1 MAERKYYTA
10 PDVAERAIRGCW
22 PELNFRLGEQIGHG
36 GMSDVYKLAAGGRV
50 EALKVT
56 NSAARADTPELYEDL
71 EDLCWRGANE
81 LEYARR
87 MSEAGCGVKVYDTA
101 EFALS
106 DSDSNRRL
114 FLIRLE
120 YLQSLPKYLEQLQ
133 EAERTATVLA
143 ALESVAKTIQKMEK
157 EKTLH
162 RDIKPENILV
172 KNCGASPEF
181 FLTDFGLARPN
192 YLGSKMDNFSISGT
206 GCYRAPELLEGR
218 EIVGNKSDIYSL
230 GVSLYKLLVHKG
242 KKRLQFDPLIF
253 AHQVDQYKDVPDD
266 ILEVILALTKNDPQ
280 ERLSPQ
286 KASTALHRALLAH
299 DKERYAVA
307 LKTALYALRGRC
319 ANANELVNSLPRG
332 AAATLLAAAAAL
344 QHKDAKTARQ
354 LLAGSDHPA
363 CWFYLAGVIP
373 EQAQSLLERA
383 ARAGYAPARAA
394 LLGLPRNPQKQL
406 AALRAALQQL

>member
-1 MAERKYYTA
+1 MAENRNYYTA
-10 PDVAERAIRGCW
+10 PDLVERAIRACW
-22 PELNFRLGEQIGHG
+22 PELNFRLREQIGHG
-36 GMSDVYKLAAGGRV
+36 GMSDVYKLAADGRV

-56 NSAARADTPELYEDL
+56 NSARADTPELCEDL
-71 EDLCWRGANE
+71 RWRGANE
-81 LEYARR
+81 VEYARR

-101 EFALS
+101 EFSLS
-106 DSDSNRRL
+106 DSDSNHRL
-114 FLIRLE
+114 FLIRME
-120 YLQSLPKYLEQLQ
+120 CLQSLPKYLEQLQ
-133 EAERTATVLA
+133 EAKRTATVLA
-143 ALESVAKTIQKMEK
+143 ALESVAKTIQKMEE

-172 KNCGASPEF
+172 KTCGASPEF

-192 YLGSKMDNFSISGT
+192 YLESKMDNFSISGT

-253 AHQVDQYKDVPDD
+253 AHQLDQYKDVPDD
-266 ILEVILALTKNDPQ
+266 ILEVILALTKNDPRD
-280 ERLSPQ
+280 RLSPQ
-286 KASTALHRALLAH
+286 KAATALHRALLVH
-299 DKERYAVA
+299 DKERYAAELEAV
-307 LKTALYALRGRC
+307 LYALRGRC
-319 ANANELVNSLPRG
+319 DNAAELVDSLPRG

-344 QHKDAKTARQ
+344 QHKDTKSARQ
-354 LLAGSDHPA
+354 LLAASRHPA
-363 CWFYLAGVIP
+363 CWFYLASLVP

>member
-56 NSAARADTPELYEDL
+56 NSAARADTPELYE

-106 DSDSNRRL
+106 DSDRNRRL
-114 FLIRLE
+114 FLIRME

-192 YLGSKMDNFSISGT
+192 YLESKMDNFSISGT

-286 KASTALHRALLAH
+286 KASTALHRALLVH

-319 ANANELVNSLPRG
+319 ANANELVNSLPRS

>member
-10 PDVAERAIRGCW
+10 PDVVERAVRACW

-56 NSAARADTPELYEDL
+56 NSAARADTPELF

-106 DSDSNRRL
+106 DSDRNRRL
-114 FLIRLE
+114 FLIRME

-143 ALESVAKTIQKMEK
+143 ALESIAKTIQKMEK

-192 YLGSKMDNFSISGT
+192 YLESKMDNFSISGT

-354 LLAGSDHPA
+354 LLAGSDHPT

>member
-36 GMSDVYKLAAGGRV
+36 GMSDVYKLVAGGRV

-56 NSAARADTPELYEDL
+56 NSAARADTPELYE

-114 FLIRLE
+114 FLIRME

-143 ALESVAKTIQKMEK
+143 ALESVAKAIQKMEK

-192 YLGSKMDNFSISGT
+192 YLESKMDNFSISGT

-286 KASTALHRALLAH
+286 KASTALHRALLVH

>member
-56 NSAARADTPELYEDL
+56 NSAARADTPELCEDL
-71 EDLCWRGANE
+71 YWRGANE

-114 FLIRLE
+114 FLIRME

-143 ALESVAKTIQKMEK
+143 ALESVAKAIQKMEK

-192 YLGSKMDNFSISGT
+192 YLESKMDNFSISGT

-286 KASTALHRALLAH
+286 KASTALYRALLVH

-332 AAATLLAAAAAL
+332 AAAL

>member
-10 PDVAERAIRGCW
+10 PDVAERAIRACW

-56 NSAARADTPELYEDL
+56 NSAARADTPELF

-114 FLIRLE
+114 FLIRME

-192 YLGSKMDNFSISGT
+192 YLESQMDNFSISGT

-286 KASTALHRALLAH
+286 KASTVLHRALLVH

>member
-22 PELNFRLGEQIGHG
+22 SELNFRLGEQIGHG

-56 NSAARADTPELYEDL
+56 NSAARADTPELYE

-114 FLIRLE
+114 FLIRME

-192 YLGSKMDNFSISGT
+192 YLESKMDNFSISGT

-286 KASTALHRALLAH
+286 KASTALHRALLVH
-299 DKERYAVA
+299 DKERYAAA
-307 LKTALYALRGRC
+307 LKTALYALRGHC
-319 ANANELVNSLPRG
+319 DNANELVNSLPRG

>member
-10 PDVAERAIRGCW
+10 PDVAERAVRACW

-56 NSAARADTPELYEDL
+56 NSAARADTPELYE

-87 MSEAGCGVKVYDTA
+87 MCEAGCGVKVYDTA

-114 FLIRLE
+114 FLIRME

-143 ALESVAKTIQKMEK
+143 ALESVAKAIQKMEK

-192 YLGSKMDNFSISGT
+192 YLESKMDNFSISGT

-286 KASTALHRALLAH
+286 KAATALHRALLVH
-299 DKERYAVA
+299 DKERYAAA

-319 ANANELVNSLPRG
+319 DNANELVNSLPRG

>member
-10 PDVAERAIRGCW
+10 PDVAERAVRGCW

-56 NSAARADTPELYEDL
+56 NSAARADTPELYE

-114 FLIRLE
+114 FLIRME

-133 EAERTATVLA
+133 DAERTATVLA

-192 YLGSKMDNFSISGT
+192 YLESKMDNFSISGT

-286 KASTALHRALLAH
+286 KASTALHRALLVH

-344 QHKDAKTARQ
+344 QHKDAKTAQQ

>member
-36 GMSDVYKLAAGGRV
+36 GMSDVYKLTAGGRV

-56 NSAARADTPELYEDL
+56 NSAARADTPELF

-106 DSDSNRRL
+106 DSDNNRRL
-114 FLIRLE
+114 FLIRME

-143 ALESVAKTIQKMEK
+143 ALESIAKTIQKMEK

-192 YLGSKMDNFSISGT
+192 YLESKMDNFSISGT

-286 KASTALHRALLAH
+286 KASTALHRALLVH

>member
-36 GMSDVYKLAAGGRV
+36 GMSDVYKLAASGRV
-50 EALKVT
+50 EALKFT
-56 NSAARADTPELYEDL
+56 NSAARADTPELYE

-114 FLIRLE
+114 FLIRME

-143 ALESVAKTIQKMEK
+143 ALESVAKAIQKMEK

-192 YLGSKMDNFSISGT
+192 YLESKMDNFSISGT

-218 EIVGNKSDIYSL
+218 EIIGNKSDIYSL

-286 KASTALHRALLAH
+286 EASTALHRALLVH
-299 DKERYAVA
+299 DKERYAAA

>member
-10 PDVAERAIRGCW
+10 PDVAERAVRGCW

-56 NSAARADTPELYEDL
+56 NSAARADTPELF

-87 MSEAGCGVKVYDTA
+87 MSDAGCGVKVYDTA

-106 DSDSNRRL
+106 DSDRNRRL
-114 FLIRLE
+114 FLIRME

-181 FLTDFGLARPN
+181 F
-192 YLGSKMDNFSISGT
+192 
-206 GCYRAPELLEGR
+206 
-218 EIVGNKSDIYSL
+218 SD
-230 GVSLYKLLVHKG
+230 
-242 KKRLQFDPLIF
+242 RF
-253 AHQVDQYKDVPDD
+253 
-266 ILEVILALTKNDPQ
+266 
-280 ERLSPQ
+280 
-286 KASTALHRALLAH
+286 
-299 DKERYAVA
+299 
-307 LKTALYALRGRC
+307 
-319 ANANELVNSLPRG
+319 
-332 AAATLLAAAAAL
+332 
-344 QHKDAKTARQ
+344 
-354 LLAGSDHPA
+354 
-363 CWFYLAGVIP
+363 
-373 EQAQSLLERA
+373 
-383 ARAGYAPARAA
+383 RAGPAE
-394 LLGLPRNPQKQL
+394 LSGKQNG
-406 AALRAALQQL
+406 

>member
-56 NSAARADTPELYEDL
+56 NSAARADTPELF

-114 FLIRLE
+114 FLIRME

-143 ALESVAKTIQKMEK
+143 ALESVAKAIQKMEK

-172 KNCGASPEF
+172 KNCDASPEF

-192 YLGSKMDNFSISGT
+192 YLESKMDNFSISGT

-299 DKERYAVA
+299 DKERYAAEVD
-307 LKTALYALRGRC
+307 LALYALRGRC

>member
-56 NSAARADTPELYEDL
+56 NSAARADTPELF

-87 MSEAGCGVKVYDTA
+87 MSEADCGVKVYDTA

-106 DSDSNRRL
+106 DSDSSRRL
-114 FLIRLE
+114 FLIRME

-192 YLGSKMDNFSISGT
+192 YLESKMDNFSISGT

-266 ILEVILALTKNDPQ
+266 ILEVIFALTKNDPQ

-286 KASTALHRALLAH
+286 KASTALHRALLVH
-299 DKERYAVA
+299 DKERYAAA

>member
-10 PDVAERAIRGCW
+10 PDVAERAVRGCW

-56 NSAARADTPELYEDL
+56 NSAARADTPELF

-106 DSDSNRRL
+106 DSDRNRRL
-114 FLIRLE
+114 FLIRME

-181 FLTDFGLARPN
+181 FVTDFGLARPN
-192 YLGSKMDNFSISGT
+192 YLESKMDNFSISGT

-299 DKERYAVA
+299 DKERYAAA

-319 ANANELVNSLPRG
+319 DNANELVNSLPHG

>member
-10 PDVAERAIRGCW
+10 PDVVERAVRGCW

-56 NSAARADTPELYEDL
+56 NSAARADTPELF

-114 FLIRLE
+114 FLIRME

-172 KNCGASPEF
+172 KNRGASPEF

-192 YLGSKMDNFSISGT
+192 YLESKMDNFSISGT

-286 KASTALHRALLAH
+286 KASTALHRALLVH

>member
-1 MAERKYYTA
+1 MAENNRNYYTA
-10 PDVAERAIRGCW
+10 PDVVERAVRASW
-22 PELNFRLGEQIGHG
+22 PELNFRLREQIGHG
-36 GMSDVYKLAAGGRV
+36 GISDVYKLSASGRV

-56 NSAARADTPELYEDL
+56 NSARADTPELCEDR
-71 EDLCWRGANE
+71 CWRGANE
-81 LEYARR
+81 VEYARR

-106 DSDSNRRL
+106 DSDSNHRL
-114 FLIRLE
+114 FLIRME
-120 YLQSLPKYLEQLQ
+120 YLQSLPKYLEQFQ

-143 ALESVAKTIQKMEK
+143 ALESVAKTIQKMEE

-172 KNCGASPEF
+172 KTCGASPEF

-192 YLGSKMDNFSISGT
+192 YLESKMDNFSISGT

-253 AHQVDQYKDVPDD
+253 AHQLDQYKDVPDD
-266 ILEVILALTKNDPQ
+266 ILEVILALTKNDPR

-286 KASTALHRALLAH
+286 KAATALHRALLVH
-299 DKERYAVA
+299 DKERYAAEVEA
-307 LKTALYALRGRC
+307 VLYALRGRC
-319 ANANELVNSLPRG
+319 DNAAELVDSLPRG

-344 QHKDAKTARQ
+344 QHKDTKSARQ
-354 LLAGSDHPA
+354 LLAASRHPA
-363 CWFYLAGVIP
+363 CWFYLASLVP
-373 EQAQSLLERA
+373 EQEQTLLERA

>member
-10 PDVAERAIRGCW
+10 PDVAERAVRACW

-56 NSAARADTPELYEDL
+56 NSAARADTPELFED
-71 EDLCWRGANE
+71 DLCWRGANE

-114 FLIRLE
+114 FLIRME
-120 YLQSLPKYLEQLQ
+120 YLQSLSKYLEQLQ

-143 ALESVAKTIQKMEK
+143 ALESVAKAIQKMEK

-192 YLGSKMDNFSISGT
+192 YLESKMDNFSISGT
-206 GCYRAPELLEGR
+206 GCYRSPELLEGR

-299 DKERYAVA
+299 DKERYAAA

-319 ANANELVNSLPRG
+319 ANANELVNSLPSG

>member
-56 NSAARADTPELYEDL
+56 NSAARADTPELF

-114 FLIRLE
+114 FLIRME

-133 EAERTATVLA
+133 ETERTATVLA

-192 YLGSKMDNFSISGT
+192 YLESKMDNFSISGT

-286 KASTALHRALLAH
+286 KASTALHRALLVH

>member
-56 NSAARADTPELYEDL
+56 NSAARADTPELF

-106 DSDSNRRL
+106 DSDRNRRL
-114 FLIRLE
+114 FLIRME

-192 YLGSKMDNFSISGT
+192 YLESKMDNFSISGT

-286 KASTALHRALLAH
+286 KASTALHRALLVH
-299 DKERYAVA
+299 DKERYAAA

-319 ANANELVNSLPRG
+319 DNANELVNSLPHG

>member
-10 PDVAERAIRGCW
+10 PDVAERAVRGCW

-36 GMSDVYKLAAGGRV
+36 GMSDVYKLAASGRV

-56 NSAARADTPELYEDL
+56 NSAARADTPELYE

-106 DSDSNRRL
+106 DSDRNRRL
-114 FLIRLE
+114 FLIRME

-143 ALESVAKTIQKMEK
+143 ALESVAKAIQKMEK

-192 YLGSKMDNFSISGT
+192 YLESKMDNFSISGT

-266 ILEVILALTKNDPQ
+266 ILEVILALTKNDPR

-286 KASTALHRALLAH
+286 KAATALHRALLAH
-299 DKERYAVA
+299 DKERYAAA

>member
-1 MAERKYYTA
+1 MAENNRNYYTA
-10 PDVAERAIRGCW
+10 PDMVERAVRASW
-22 PELNFRLGEQIGHG
+22 PELNFRLREQIGHG
-36 GMSDVYKLAAGGRV
+36 GMSDVYKVSASGRV

-56 NSAARADTPELYEDL
+56 NSARADTPELCEDL
-71 EDLCWRGANE
+71 SWRGANE
-81 LEYARR
+81 VEYARR

-114 FLIRLE
+114 FLIRME

-157 EKTLH
+157 DKTLH

-192 YLGSKMDNFSISGT
+192 YLESKMDNFSISGT

-286 KASTALHRALLAH
+286 KASTALHRALLVH
-299 DKERYAVA
+299 DKERYAAA
-307 LKTALYALRGRC
+307 LENALYALRGRC

>member
-36 GMSDVYKLAAGGRV
+36 GMSDVYKLAADGRV

-56 NSAARADTPELYEDL
+56 NSAARADTPELF

-114 FLIRLE
+114 FLIRME

-143 ALESVAKTIQKMEK
+143 ALESVAKAIQKMEK

-192 YLGSKMDNFSISGT
+192 YLESKMDNFSISGT

-299 DKERYAVA
+299 DKERYAAA

>member
-10 PDVAERAIRGCW
+10 PDVVERAVRACW

-56 NSAARADTPELYEDL
+56 NSAARADTPELF

-114 FLIRLE
+114 FLIRME

-172 KNCGASPEF
+172 KNCGASPDF

-192 YLGSKMDNFSISGT
+192 YLESKMDNFSISGT

-299 DKERYAVA
+299 DKERYAAA